1 MGVEDRTYPK
11 LVGNS
16 FAAGKVTFYDYTD
29 GGFYLIAE
37 ISLSR
42 GTKSADESLYPV
54 MAFPIHYQNP
64 SQVAAKPPIVQFV
77 TREDVL
83 WNRPIFRAPP
93 LQVAPPRVDSKTFQ
107 PAPRPSTTTSSA

>member
-1 MGVEDRTYPK
+1 MGVEDRLDLE

-42 GTKSADESLYPV
+42 GTKSADESLYPA

-93 LQVAPPRVDSKTFQ
+93 LQVTPPRVDSKTFQ

>member
-1 MGVEDRTYPK
+1 VR
-11 LVGNS
+11 NS
-16 FAAGKVTFYDYTD
+16 FAAGKVAFYEYAY
-29 GGFYLIAE
+29 GGYYLIAE
-37 ISLSR
+37 ISLSH
-42 GTKSADESLYPV
+42 GTYSADESLYPA

-64 SQVAAKPPIVQFV
+64 PQVAPKPPIVQFV

-93 LQVAPPRVDSKTFQ
+93 LQVTPPRVDSKTFQ